1 MSLIL
6 NSSRSDH
13 QQSSLFHF
21 NEEQSLND
29 TQESKIPFEWG
40 PSAAI
45 TRHHWQ
51 STGSRGY
58 FRGNFFNVAE
68 FQQLNSSDHRY
79 GPIGSN
85 NMRPLALPQGEQF
98 AI

>member
-6 NSSRSDH
+6 NSSRSDR

-45 TRHHWQ
+45 TGRAQDHVVIFGEIF
-51 STGSRGY
+51 STLL
-58 FRGNFFNVAE
+58 NFN
-68 FQQLNSSDHRY
+68 NSTVPTIVMGR
-79 GPIGSN
+79 
-85 NMRPLALPQGEQF
+85 
-98 AI
+98 